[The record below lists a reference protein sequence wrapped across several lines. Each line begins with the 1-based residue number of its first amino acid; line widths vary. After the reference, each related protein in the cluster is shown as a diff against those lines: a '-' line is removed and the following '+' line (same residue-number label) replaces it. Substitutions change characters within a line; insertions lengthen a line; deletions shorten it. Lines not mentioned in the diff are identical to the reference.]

1 MTRTTRPPL
10 TIAALAAGATAATL
24 LSVNF
29 LSHLEGPTGVPV
41 ALDTLPTDKVVITAS
56 RFDDALPAGRI
67 VITAHRLGLA
77 GASARSTDALP
88 TDRIVVSA
96 PRLAKEESAR
106 LVQSPPEGK
115 REGLL

>member
-1 MTRTTRPPL
+1 MTRTSRPTL

-24 LSVNF
+24 LSVSF
-29 LSHLEGPTGVPV
+29 LSHLEGPTGTPV
-41 ALDTLPTDKVVITAS
+41 AVDTLPTERVVITAR
-56 RFDDALPAGRI
+56 RFDDGLPTGRI
-67 VITAHRLGLA
+67 VITAPRLSLE

-96 PRLAKEESAR
+96 HRLAKEESAR